1 MQAKEIRKDGHE
13 GARGKE
19 AEAGERRPKA
29 GADRHVSV
37 GAYRRDRVGEGV

>member
-13 GARGKE
+13 GAGDKE

-29 GADRHVSV
+29 GAHRQVSV
-37 GAYRRDRVGEGV
+37 GVYRRDRIGERV